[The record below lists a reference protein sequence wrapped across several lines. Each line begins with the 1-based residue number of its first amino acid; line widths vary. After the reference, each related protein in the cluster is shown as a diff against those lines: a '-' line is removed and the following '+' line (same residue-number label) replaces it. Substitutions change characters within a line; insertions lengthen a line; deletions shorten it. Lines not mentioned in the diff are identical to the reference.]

1 MAKGI
6 YLGIDSLS
14 RKVKKMYLGI
24 EGVARKVK
32 KGYVGVN
39 GLARLF
45 FSGAGK
51 PVYDGLQSVSTTS
64 TFRRSEAAI
73 ASTKHHWILSG
84 GRNGSTNIPGA
95 TAYDTDFT
103 ESSTGPSVNR
113 VLQCSANFAGEAV
126 FACGDERTSFRQDA
140 YSYNDDLTY
149 TQIYPRNIS
158 SRGVSGA
165 TSQSHLVLAGSGLSG
180 YGSYVNIFDE
190 AFTVTVPDYLS
201 KPSGYMSGASL
212 GSKALFYGGEEP
224 SYIEAVRMAYI
235 FDDDGTRQDID
246 GLPQNSYGV
255 AAVSLGNEVV
265 LAGGGL
271 PNSNACVDDS
281 YVMNVDLTRTSIG
294 NLATPR
300 MCAAGLELDG
310 TAVII
315 SGITYSGSLRSAEY
329 FDADLTYTSE
339 ISIDNAAKFLSG
351 NGTGVAKIGNQAL
364 VYSGNGY
371 STMMKFHS
379 E

>member
-51 PVYDGLQSVSTTS
+51 PVYDGLQNISATS
-64 TFRRSEAAI
+64 AFRRTGAAL

-84 GRNGSTNIPGA
+84 GRNGSNNIPGA

-126 FACGDERTSFRQDA
+126 FACGDEGNTFRQDA

-149 TQIYPRNIS
+149 SQIYPRNIS

-180 YGSYVNIFDE
+180 YGAYVNIFDE
-190 AFTVTVPDYLS
+190 VFTVTVPDYLS
-201 KPSGYMSGASL
+201 EPSGYMSGASL
-212 GSKALFYGGEEP
+212 GSKALFYGGRTP
-224 SYIEAVRMAYI
+224 GSSDVSGRAYV
-235 FDDDGTRQDID
+235 FDDDGSRQDIG

-255 AAVSLGNEVV
+255 AAASLGNEVV

-271 PNSNACVDDS
+271 PDSTACVDDS

-300 MCAAGLELDG
+300 KCAAGLELDG

-315 SGITYSGSLRSAEY
+315 SGNTYSGNLRSAEY

-339 ISIDNAAKFLSG
+339 ISIDNDAMFLSG
-351 NGTGVAKIGNQAL
+351 DGTGVAKIGNQAL

>member
-1 MAKGI
+1 MAK
-6 YLGIDSLS
+6 SLYAS
-14 RKVKKMYLGI
+14 ANGLAQKVKKMYLGI

-45 FSGAGK
+45 FSRAGK

-64 TFRRSEAAI
+64 AFRRSEAAI

-113 VLQCSANFAGEAV
+113 LLQCSANFAGEAV
-126 FACGDERTSFRQDA
+126 FACGDEGTTFRKDA

-190 AFTVTVPDYLS
+190 AFTVTVPDHLS
-201 KPSGYMSGASL
+201 EPSGYMSGASL
-212 GSKALFYGGEEP
+212 GSKALFYGGEDP
-224 SYIEAVRMAYI
+224 YYIDAVRMAYI
-235 FDDDGTRQDID
+235 FGDDGTRQDIG

-300 MCAAGLELDG
+300 MSAAGLELDG
-310 TAVII
+310 IAVII
-315 SGITYSGSLRSAEY
+315 SGITYNGSLRSAEY

-364 VYSGNGY
+364 VYSGNAY